1 MEEPMPPRRKL
12 PWLSFP
18 RIRRAATAVL
28 ALAAAA
34 MSSAALAADAPNIRV
49 GVQAAPPDEVYIGKD
64 WGKPYGLTIDYTQ
77 FSSGGEMLKAFVAG
91 RIDVANG
98 GSAMIVSLA
107 AKQPEH
113 FWIIATHQFGGDRY
127 GLLVPKDSP
136 AQDIADLKGKKIGG
150 VTGSGA
156 FNTLRVYMEQQG
168 LRESDFKIVNMKVQ
182 DVQSALQQGIIDA
195 GIAWERS

>member
-1 MEEPMPPRRKL
+1 MSGPYNMEEPMPPRRKL

-98 GSAMIVSLA
+98 GSARIVSLA
-107 AKQPEH
+107 AKQRSEEH
-113 FWIIATHQFGGDRY
+113 TSELQSLMRISYAVFC
-127 GLLVPKDSP
+127 
-136 AQDIADLKGKKIGG
+136 LKKK
-150 VTGSGA
+150 T
-156 FNTLRVYMEQQG
+156 N
-168 LRESDFKIVNMKVQ
+168 VNS
-182 DVQSALQQGIIDA
+182 QSL
-195 GIAWERS
+195 